1 MTEQDPPSDAADAA
15 DGMAELRARAEALER
30 QLTALHR
37 ETQTRLVQ
45 AELKAEALRA
55 GIVDLDGLKLIDLSH
70 VKLGADGEVEG
81 GTALIA
87 GLKRAKPWLFAAPS
101 SSAAAKAPAALA
113 PRQKMASEMTDDEY
127 RAARAA
133 LLKRR
138 G

>member
-1 MTEQDPPSDAADAA
+1 MTEQDPSPEADQTA

-30 QLTALHR
+30 QLGALQR
-37 ETQTRLVQ
+37 ETQARLVQ

-55 GIVDLDGLKLIDLSH
+55 GIVDLDGLKLIDLSS

-81 GTALIA
+81 GAVLIA

-101 SSAAAKAPAALA
+101 SSATAKAPTAQP
-113 PRQKMASEMTDDEY
+113 PRQKQASEMTDDEY

>member
-1 MTEQDPPSDAADAA
+1 MTEQDPPPDAAEAA
-15 DGMAELRARAEALER
+15 AGVAALRARAATREGPR
-30 QLTALHR
+30 KPQHR

-81 GTALIA
+81 GAALIA